1 MGRLSSLIARRP
13 CCLLAGCLLV
23 TSACD
28 DADKAPAKSRVQ
40 AVLDESG
47 GATPR
52 PEPSATATQEKA
64 AEPAK
69 PRPLLCADQ
78 LGQAPATFKPKARAE
93 RRSHAQ
99 EALPADPLKTDK
111 RWNWVNFWAAWCV
124 PCKEEL
130 PLLLGWQSALDK
142 DLRFTFVSLD
152 DDERQL
158 RAFLAEQPAL
168 GLKSTYW
175 LPDGAT
181 RQAWLQALQLD
192 SEPELPLQLLID
204 PSGKLR
210 CRVQGAVE
218 AQDLA
223 TLKKIVEG

>member
-1 MGRLSSLIARRP
+1 MGRLPPLILGGL
-13 CCLLAGCLLV
+13 CLLAA
-23 TSACD
+23 ACD
-28 DADKAPAKSRVQ
+28 DADKAPPKSRVQ
-40 AVLDESG
+40 AVLDESAG
-47 GATPR
+47 TTPR
-52 PEPSATATQEKA
+52 PEPSAVAPEEKA
-64 AEPAK
+64 APPAAK
-69 PRPLLCADQ
+69 PRAVLCAEQ
-78 LGQAPATFKPKARAE
+78 LEQAPAAFKPKARAE
-93 RRSHAQ
+93 RRSL
-99 EALPADPLKTDK
+99 ERDALPADPLKSDE

-130 PLLLGWQSALDK
+130 PLLLGWQSSLGK

-158 RAFLAEQPAL
+158 RAFLAEQPAA

-175 LPDGAT
+175 LPDGAI
-181 RQAWLQALQLD
+181 RQAWLKALELD

-218 AQDLA
+218 AGDLA
-223 TLKKIVEG
+223 TLKKIVDG

>member
-1 MGRLSSLIARRP
+1 MGRLPPLILSGLS
-13 CCLLAGCLLV
+13 LLAA
-23 TSACD
+23 ACD

-47 GATPR
+47 ASTPR
-52 PEPSATATQEKA
+52 PEPSAVATGDKTA
-64 AEPAK
+64 PPSK
-69 PRPLLCADQ
+69 PRPLLCAEQ
-78 LGQAPATFKPKARAE
+78 LEQPPVAFKPKARAE
-93 RRSHAQ
+93 RRSLGRD
-99 EALPADPLKTDK
+99 ALPADPLKSDE

-130 PLLLGWQSALDK
+130 PLLLGWQSSLGK

-158 RAFLAEQPAL
+158 RAFLEEQPAA

-175 LPDGAT
+175 LPDGAI
-181 RQAWLQALQLD
+181 RQAWLKALDLE

-210 CRVQGAVE
+210 CRAQGAVDAE
-218 AQDLA
+218 DLA
-223 TLKKIVEG
+223 RLKNIVGG

>member
-1 MGRLSSLIARRP
+1 MVGGL
-13 CCLLAGCLLV
+13 CLLAP
-23 TSACD
+23 ACD
-28 DADKAPAKSRVQ
+28 AADKAPARSRVQ

-47 GATPR
+47 GTTRR
-52 PEPSATATQEKA
+52 PVPSAAATVEKTAPP
-64 AEPAK
+64 PAK
-69 PRPLLCADQ
+69 PRPVLCAEE
-78 LGQAPATFKPKARAE
+78 LGQAPAPFKPKERAE
-93 RRSHAQ
+93 RRPLGHD
-99 EALPADPLKTDK
+99 ALPADPLKRDE

-124 PCKEEL
+124 PCREEL
-130 PLLLGWQSALDK
+130 PLLLGWQRSLGK

-158 RAFLAEQPAL
+158 SAFLEQQPAA
-168 GLKSTYW
+168 GLESTYW
-175 LPDGAT
+175 LPDGPI
-181 RQAWLQALQLD
+181 RQAWLKALELD

>member
-1 MGRLSSLIARRP
+1 MGRLPSVIVGGL
-13 CCLLAGCLLV
+13 CLLSA
-23 TSACD
+23 ACD

-40 AVLDESG
+40 AVRDESG
-47 GATPR
+47 GTTPR
-52 PEPSATATQEKA
+52 PEPSAAATVAKTAPA
-64 AEPAK
+64 PAK
-69 PRPLLCADQ
+69 PRPVLCAEQ

-93 RRSHAQ
+93 RRSL
-99 EALPADPLKTDK
+99 EGDSLPADPLKNDE

-130 PLLLGWQSALDK
+130 PLLLGWQSSLGK

-158 RAFLAEQPAL
+158 SAFLADQPAA

-175 LPDGAT
+175 LPDGAI
-181 RQAWLQALQLD
+181 RQAWLKALDLD